1 VTIRFA
7 DAFVV
12 GELVF
17 TSVIGAVALIFPIL
31 FKNMLP
37 HEFKTYIFV
46 FLYMLGSV
54 HDVLNN
60 IPQIFNIKVNL
71 KRINEL
77 IRQIS
82 EMNDDHKVA
91 SNIYN
96 EEGDLSNNND
106 LLKEEHKT
114 LKLEEITYDY
124 KSEDHKFT
132 VGPINLEFASGEVT
146 FITGGNGSGITTL
159 LKLLTG
165 LYKPDKGTISL
176 NNRLLNSKELGE
188 YYSAVF
194 NDYFLFETLYGIDTD
209 ENKNQIDHYLK
220 VLQIDKKLSVENGK
234 FSTLNLSTGQQK
246 RMALLVSYLDD
257 KDIFIFDELA
267 ADQDPDFKK
276 YFYTTLL
283 KELKERNKIVIAITH
298 DDHYF
303 HIADQVVKLD
313 MGKIDKKGKVTK
325 EDIYALA

>member
-1 VTIRFA
+1 
-7 DAFVV
+7 
-12 GELVF
+12 
-17 TSVIGAVALIFPIL
+17 
-31 FKNMLP
+31 M
-37 HEFKTYIFV
+37 
-46 FLYMLGSV
+46 
-54 HDVLNN
+54 
-60 IPQIFNIKVNL
+60 
-71 KRINEL
+71 RICL
-77 IRQIS
+77 L
-82 EMNDDHKVA
+82 
-91 SNIYN
+91 
-96 EEGDLSNNND
+96 LS
-106 LLKEEHKT
+106 
-114 LKLEEITYDY
+114 
-124 KSEDHKFT
+124 
-132 VGPINLEFASGEVT
+132 
-146 FITGGNGSGITTL
+146 
-159 LKLLTG
+159 
-165 LYKPDKGTISL
+165 
-176 NNRLLNSKELGE
+176 
-188 YYSAVF
+188 
-194 NDYFLFETLYGIDTD
+194 LYGIDTD